1 MIMDLHQNSYRNDDY
16 TKMNNSTTIRRHTTT
31 NVYMFLYVIF
41 NVSVFKNTASNHHY
55 LNSSKTLMISPM
67 GSVPTEILS
76 NSDFKPMFS
85 R

>member
-1 MIMDLHQNSYRNDDY
+1 MDLYPFSYLKNEF
-16 TKMNNSTTIRRHTTT
+16 TKMSKSASLTCQTIP

-41 NVSVFKNTASNHHY
+41 NVSLLKNTGSIY
-55 LNSSKTLMISPM
+55 SYFNSSNTLMISSM

-76 NSDFKPMFS
+76 SSDFNPMLS